1 MSGLASELEA
11 TNQKTETRCNGI
23 RKEVSKA
30 MSEQR
35 QQLVA
40 QSEAMAKKMDGIA
53 AKVCFLLLPSVCR
66 LVRLATLRRPS
77 SRISTAASL
86 LAQKCGATAL
96 RTSSRLSS
104 APLLLRFI
112 PG

>member
-1 MSGLASELEA
+1 MCVWQGKVSGLASELEA

-53 AKVCFLLLPSVCR
+53 AKVSYLLLPSVCGLVHLSTR
-66 LVRLATLRRPS
+66 LCLCLTVQQGASVHVSYLYDACDPS
-77 SRISTAASL
+77 
-86 LAQKCGATAL
+86 
-96 RTSSRLSS
+96 
-104 APLLLRFI
+104 
-112 PG
+112 